1 MLICIPQML
10 KRDEVDHIL
19 NVLRDGQFVDGKLSA
34 GHMARDVKNNL
45 EYQRPDNE
53 PAEIDGIVGRA
64 LLASNTFQDFALP
77 KQIAPPI
84 YSKYV
89 PGMDYG
95 THVDAPL
102 MGQQSMLRSDLSMT
116 LFLSD
121 PTSYDGGELTVGT
134 TFGDQE
140 VKLAPGDAVLYP
152 STTLHRVQPV
162 TRGERIVVL
171 SWIQSFI
178 KDEGM
183 REIMFDLAT
192 ASRQLQQPGAD
203 LGELGNRFYKV
214 YANLMRR
221 QAEV

>member
-1 MLICIPQML
+1 MLICIPQIL

-19 NVLRDGQFVDGKLSA
+19 NALRGGQFVDGKLSA
-34 GHMARDVKNNL
+34 GEMAREVKNNL
-45 EYQRPDNE
+45 EYQRPGNE
-53 PAEIDGIVGRA
+53 PVEIDQIVGRA
-64 LLASNTFQDFALP
+64 LMTNNIFQDFALP
-77 KQIAPPI
+77 KEIATPI
-84 YSKYV
+84 YSKYAL
-89 PGMDYG
+89 GMEYG
-95 THVDAPL
+95 EHVDSPL
-102 MGQQSMLRSDLSMT
+102 MPNLRSDLSMT

-134 TFGDQE
+134 SFGDQE
-140 VKLAPGDAVLYP
+140 IKLAAGDAVLYQ

-192 ASRQLQQPGAD
+192 ASRQLREPGANN
-203 LGELGNRFYKV
+203 EQIGNQLYKV
-214 YANLMRR
+214 YANLLRR

>member
-1 MLICIPQML
+1 MLICIPQVL
-10 KRDEVDHIL
+10 RRDEVDHL
-19 NVLRDGQFVDGKLSA
+19 MNTLRDGQFVDGKLSA
-34 GHMARDVKNNL
+34 GEMARDVKNNL
-45 EYQRPDNE
+45 EFQRPGND
-53 PAEIDGIVGRA
+53 PIEIDGIVGQA
-64 LLASNTFQDFALP
+64 LMANNMFQDFALP

-89 PGMDYG
+89 PGMEYG
-95 THVDAPL
+95 EHVDAPL
-102 MGQQSMLRSDLSMT
+102 MGLQNLMRSDLSMT

-121 PTSYDGGELTVGT
+121 PSSYDGGELTIGT
-134 TFGDQE
+134 TFGEQE

-171 SWIQSFI
+171 SWIQSLI

-183 REIMFDLAT
+183 REIMFDLAS
-192 ASRQLQQPGAD
+192 ASRQLQQPGVD
-203 LGELGNRFYKV
+203 LEQLGNQFYKV

-221 QAEV
+221 QSEV